1 MLSTHTEDFRT
12 MPRRLALAALAAS
25 ALVLLL
31 TVQTPVTAQTP
42 RARNLILITLDGVRT
57 QEIFG
62 GLDLD
67 ILRSTLREG
76 EAPESTRVY
85 RDFWAPTPEERR
97 EKLMP
102 FFWGEWMARHGSIL
116 GNRAKGSRFGVT
128 NPHRFSYPG
137 YAEILTGAAR
147 PAVDSNDPRRNPHTT
162 VLEVLRRELGL
173 PADRV
178 AAFGSWRIFNWIVAH
193 EEGAI
198 VVNAGYAA
206 MEGPPPI
213 PQLSAVQFETLTP
226 WDSVR
231 HDYYTFRLAMAHLAA
246 KRPRVLYLALGETDD
261 WAHDRRY
268 DRTLQALH
276 LNDRYFRELWTW
288 LQSDPEYRDNTA
300 ILITVDHGRGR
311 TAGDWH
317 RHGRDVDGAEET
329 WLAAIGPDW
338 PRRGEWTDAPDASA
352 NQVAATLARAAGID
366 LRAHISD
373 AGEPLLFLWR

>member
-1 MLSTHTEDFRT
+1 ML
-12 MPRRLALAALAAS
+12 RRLVVLMLALAPALLSDVQPRVAA
-25 ALVLLL
+25 
-31 TVQTPVTAQTP
+31 QAQP
-42 RARNLILITLDGVRT
+42 ARNVILITLDGART

-62 GLDLD
+62 GLDLEV
-67 ILRSTLREG
+67 LRSTLREG
-76 EAPESTRVY
+76 ETPESTSVY
-85 RDFWAPTPEERR
+85 REYWAPTPEERR
-97 EKLMP
+97 SKLMP
-102 FFWGEWMARHGSIL
+102 FFWGELMARHGSIL

-162 VLEVLRRELGL
+162 VLEVLRRELRL

-178 AAFGSWRIFNWIVAH
+178 AVFGSWRIFNWIAEH

-198 VVNAGYAA
+198 VVNAGYEA
-206 MEGPPPI
+206 MEGPAPI
-213 PQLSAVQFETLTP
+213 PQLSAAQFETLTP

-246 KRPRVLYLALGETDD
+246 RRPRVLYLALGETDD
-261 WAHDRRY
+261 WAHNRRY
-268 DRTLQALH
+268 DRTLQALA
-276 LNDRYFRELWTW
+276 LNDRYLRELWTW

-311 TAGDWH
+311 TPSDWH
-317 RHGRDVDGAEET
+317 GHGRDVDGAEET

-338 PRRGEWTDAPDASA
+338 PRRGEWADASDA
-352 NQVAATLARAAGID
+352 WASQVAATLSRAAGVD
-366 LRAHISD
+366 LRAHIPD
-373 AGEPLLFLWR
+373 AGEPILALWK